1 MKKKQSTKKSRKTD
15 CMSSGRS
22 GRNSCAGKPGAEGEQ
37 GKEGTV
43 CGSGI
48 NVGDLPQYA
57 FDPAG

>member
-1 MKKKQSTKKSRKTD
+1 
-15 CMSSGRS
+15 MSSGRS

-43 CGSGI
+43 CGSDI

>member
-1 MKKKQSTKKSRKTD
+1 
-15 CMSSGRS
+15 MSSGRS

-57 FDPAG
+57 FDPDG